1 MNKTLS
7 IPPPTLTFSRF
18 QSICLDRHPL
28 IQVRF
33 TNVPLPLNC
42 NDIDIGPDFVHAKPV
57 DEPTSMSMNI
67 YRARIFQIINKA
79 LVSDPAQFKSSDA
92 VIELDRQLLD
102 VMEKLPWFFQL
113 DADGKAKRFP
123 TSYDFLIWQN
133 HILRT
138 CVSTQ
143 RIRMYRPLL
152 AQHDNIAWINCLS
165 AVEDAM
171 AVYRTLRV
179 NQSSGMQQ
187 KFFAQAYQIF
197 SVAVTMVTIL
207 LVERS
212 MPHFSRFKLD
222 IETMTADLGLVDA
235 QACPVPVAVNG
246 RKVLLKMLALLEQ
259 GCSPEDAERLVP
271 DISTII
277 GGENTTR
284 AYLGRRE
291 TQEGSG
297 GRRERQETSGQAH
310 GMLIAEA
317 EAPLQEQHE
326 QESAI
331 LGRRNH
337 NPNLGATVTTATATS
352 DAILSASTYGSI
364 IPNPG
369 DEASITMPFPGP
381 SDFNFDFDDF
391 QLSDSYD
398 LFGWDM
404 TGLLSGAVASASA
417 NRLRAEEEVD
427 SVLLS

>member
-1 MNKTLS
+1 
-7 IPPPTLTFSRF
+7 
-18 QSICLDRHPL
+18 
-28 IQVRF
+28 
-33 TNVPLPLNC
+33 
-42 NDIDIGPDFVHAKPV
+42 
-57 DEPTSMSMNI
+57 MSMNI
-67 YRARIFQIINKA
+67 YRAKIFQIINKA
-79 LVSDPAQFKSSDA
+79 LVSDPAQFKCLNA

-113 DADGKAKRFP
+113 DAQGKAKEFP
-123 TSYDFLIWQN
+123 ASYDFLIWQH

-143 RIRMYRPLL
+143 RIRMYRPFL
-152 AQHDNIAWINCLS
+152 AEQSGLAWANCLS

-171 AVYRTLRV
+171 AVYRPLRK
-179 NQSSGMQQ
+179 NMSSGMQQ
-187 KFFAQAYQIF
+187 KFLAQAYQIF

-212 MPHFSRFKLD
+212 MPHFSRFKSD
-222 IETMTADLGLVDA
+222 VEIMTADLGLVDA

-271 DISTII
+271 DISIII

-291 TQEGSG
+291 TQESSSVS
-297 GRRERQETSGQAH
+297 RRATQPTSGRVQ
-310 GMLIAEA
+310 GSLST
-317 EAPLQEQHE
+317 APAGPVQHE
-326 QESAI
+326 QLHDSANRG
-331 LGRRNH
+331 LHNH
-337 NPNLGATVTTATATS
+337 ELNPGATVTPTTS
-352 DAILSASTYGSI
+352 DAVLSASTYGSI
-364 IPNPG
+364 IPNLG
-369 DEASITMPFPGP
+369 DAASVSIPFPDP
-381 SDFNFDFDDF
+381 SDFSFDFGDF

-404 TGLLSGAVASASA
+404 TGLLSGAVTSA
-417 NRLRAEEEVD
+417 NRLRTEEEMD